1 MRNPGLRRW
10 LQLAAGFAAV
20 ALVIAALHLGV
31 GRARGPFGRIWSAN
45 LASGVNA
52 SAFFYTE
59 VGAVGEFVDGA
70 RGRYAAPRDP
80 RPADLTALPDA
91 PLPR

>member
-1 MRNPGLRRW
+1 MTRAGARRW

-59 VGAVGEFVDGA
+59 VGSVGEFIDGA
-70 RGRYAAPRDP
+70 RGRYAAPQEP
-80 RPADLTALPDA
+80 SPTALTAPDL
-91 PLPR
+91 LPR

>member
-1 MRNPGLRRW
+1 MTRAGARRW

-31 GRARGPFGRIWSAN
+31 GRAGGPFGRIWSAN

-52 SAFFYTE
+52 NAFFYTE
-59 VGAVGEFVDGA
+59 VGAVGEFIDVA
-70 RGRYAAPRDP
+70 RGRYAVPPQPCQAVV
-80 RPADLTALPDA
+80 TTSSDA
-91 PLPR
+91 PMPR

>member
-1 MRNPGLRRW
+1 MRSPVVRRW
-10 LQLAAGFAAV
+10 LELVAGLAAV
-20 ALVIAALHLGV
+20 ALVIAALHAGV

-52 SAFFYTE
+52 NAFFYTE

-70 RGRYAAPRDP
+70 RGRYAAPLESRSREKVP
-80 RPADLTALPDA
+80 R
-91 PLPR
+91 

>member
-1 MRNPGLRRW
+1 MTKAGARRW
-10 LQLAAGFAAV
+10 LQLAAGLAAV
-20 ALVIAALHLGV
+20 ALAIAALHIGV

-59 VGAVGEFVDGA
+59 VGSVGEFIDGS
-70 RGRYAAPRDP
+70 RGRYAAAQEPSPSPSAPDR
-80 RPADLTALPDA
+80 RP
-91 PLPR
+91 

>member
-1 MRNPGLRRW
+1 VTKPALSRW
-10 LQLAAGFAAV
+10 LQLAAGLAAV

-70 RGRYAAPRDP
+70 RGRYAVPPGPDS
-80 RPADLTALPDA
+80 PALTPPSDA

>member
-1 MRNPGLRRW
+1 MRHPGVRRW
-10 LQLAAGFAAV
+10 LELATGLAAV

-52 SAFFYTE
+52 NAFFYTE
-59 VGAVGEFVDGA
+59 LGAVGEFVDGA
-70 RGRYAAPRDP
+70 RGRYATPVEP
-80 RPADLTALPDA
+80 RPADLMTPSDTSM
-91 PLPR
+91 PR